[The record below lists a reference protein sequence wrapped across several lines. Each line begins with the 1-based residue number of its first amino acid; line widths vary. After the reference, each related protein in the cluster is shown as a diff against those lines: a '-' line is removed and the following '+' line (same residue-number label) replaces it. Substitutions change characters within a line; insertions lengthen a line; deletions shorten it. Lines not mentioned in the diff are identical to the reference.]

1 MRTLSWS
8 VGANSILVEDETLTD
23 LGPLWDALVGLG
35 LLDAGTRAALEPFR
49 MARQAFD
56 GEILP
61 LSAQVVIG
69 VPVHPSMP
77 TAVYGVTVPLPDQY
91 FLTGGELVEFETA
104 RQTYNAAVAGAV
116 AALGGGRVAVADF
129 NGYFES
135 LAGASPFTNN
145 NVVVTYDF
153 APPTGMWSTDG
164 IHPNARGYAL
174 VANKFIAAIND
185 KFGASVPSAM
195 VGSYTGAA
203 LPVTVN

>member
-1 MRTLSWS
+1 MSRCLRSVSSLICSTL
-8 VGANSILVEDETLTD
+8 ICT
-23 LGPLWDALVGLG
+23 
-35 LLDAGTRAALEPFR
+35 
-49 MARQAFD
+49 
-56 GEILP
+56 P
-61 LSAQVVIG
+61 LS
-69 VPVHPSMP
+69 
-77 TAVYGVTVPLPDQY
+77 
-91 FLTGGELVEFETA
+91 
-104 RQTYNAAVAGAV
+104 
-116 AALGGGRVAVADF
+116 
-129 NGYFES
+129 
-135 LAGASPFTNN
+135 SPFTNN